1 MAVTLALSGTA
12 VNAAMTNGSN
22 VILPYATF
30 TATLTNGAAT
40 ITSPSSTSNWAI
52 GAIITGTG
60 IPANTTLLY
69 NGTSWSL
76 SNAFTGT
83 TGTVSINVVTT
94 NSMNAP
100 STAGLTNG
108 STAIGT
114 FSGTAVQGG
123 LITGTGIPNGTYL
136 VYNGTTWTLSQAY
149 TGTTGTVQVT
159 VESLSTS
166 NSLTIS
172 KGIQL
177 YGWQVGALVAATGL
191 AANTNVNSVVCG
203 QSVTLSNTFTGT
215 TGAVSVVCSSF
226 ASSVC
231 TITLAASGDTA
242 TPGNFISN
250 GYGLSGG
257 NKVLNI
263 VGALR
268 IKLQIATGAVF
279 DDTEWTYNFGAGGGI
294 QMNETYG
301 CGIWRSGYV
310 LNGSTYVPAKGH
322 TINYNNFVG
331 SSGTGG
337 ASIFYNSGTPAGY
350 VAGTTMPTVQW
361 NDVSWVEQNGSNGA
375 AIPTMYYGS
384 WGNSTVYC
392 GRVVFDYNVDSAGAN
407 SGFGGSYGY
416 INELLLAK
424 CIGSVSTGADST
436 KVVSVGTFYYFS
448 LPSTGT
454 EVRMA
459 FPNNVTFSGYAPI
472 TYQVPAT
479 NTYVCQ
485 NTSNNEFL
493 LDPVFPTGFNFLTN
507 CKNYSNGTRTYL
519 RTVSFNIYD
528 STSTPLTGTT
538 LYINSGSNTLINSV
552 QAGATF
558 SQGIQSVYLSWIGR
572 VAGGYITPIS
582 YTDTRVQTALFRK
595 TGYAQQSINYSLQ
608 DNGVKQP
615 VYLVADTAMGA
626 VTASQAAA
634 LTGIAL
640 DFTNSIVTVSAS
652 HTLDEVYAFG
662 SYSLALPANTAQSVY
677 QTNTS
682 GTYALTA
689 PWTMKVTSGTL
700 TMGTANKTFNGSTQW
715 LFTGATA
722 ALTLNKVDI
731 VWTPATYAAQ
741 ISFAA
746 GATFNISNGAT
757 LTVNPSAALGYGSP
771 EMFGSN
777 TTLNMSNSTF
787 TYNVVDGG
795 SGTFFS
801 ASTGDA
807 TWNISN
813 STWTLNKGGASA
825 VQIAIHAYITS
836 TSVINGWTINGTGA
850 SSTVMQVGYLTN
862 NQKMTNVT
870 FPGALFGNGTSNVL
884 MDTYTYSGANA
895 TIPNTFGSNNKWYF
909 VDPKMSAG
917 GAFTWLAG
925 STPTGVSGYYGVVA
939 FRPTITI
946 DKNNYAPKVRFKP
959 SAMSSRYPSVIASTT
974 AYSTVALSNL
984 FRDPTFMSASDGFL
998 PFIDS
1003 LDDKTILNTI
1013 DWTITA
1019 RSPGWLDQSVTFTSA
1034 LALYNGI
1041 KTTFSGAVDVN
1052 YVNYSTAVADSSLI
1066 TVNTSTKTLS
1076 ATTGTLNWSPQRLY
1090 NALKNWWATFASDT
1104 DFLSATGLGVLDL
1117 GNYNIDSS
1125 IVFIKGASNDA
1136 LTLVNTTGTVASIP
1150 VGVIVTDSRGST
1162 FQITFTN
1169 L

>member
-1 MAVTLALSGTA
+1 MAVTLALTGNA
-12 VNAAMTNGSN
+12 VNATMTNGSN

-52 GAIITGTG
+52 GAIVTGTG

-76 SNAFTGT
+76 SSAFTGT
-83 TGTVSINVVTT
+83 TGTVSINVVIT

-100 STAGLTNG
+100 TTAGLTNG

-114 FSGTAVQGG
+114 FSGTSVQGA

-136 VYNGTTWTLSQAY
+136 IYNGTTWSLSQAY

-159 VESLSTS
+159 VENLSTS

-215 TGAVSVVCSSF
+215 TGTVSVVCSSF

-257 NKVLNI
+257 NKVINI

-279 DDTEWTYNFGAGGGI
+279 DDTGWTYNFGAGGGI

-331 SSGTGG
+331 SSGAGG

-424 CIGSVSTGADST
+424 CIGIVSTGADST

-454 EVRMA
+454 EVRMS

-485 NTSNNEFL
+485 NTSGNEFL
-493 LDPVFPTGFNFLTN
+493 LDAVLPTGFNFFTHCL
-507 CKNYSNGTRTYL
+507 NYSNGTRTWL
-519 RTVSFNIYD
+519 RTVSFNFYN
-528 STSTPLTGTT
+528 STGSSNVTGVT
-538 LYINSGSNTLINSV
+538 LYINSGSNVLVNAV
-552 QAGATF
+552 QAGNF
-558 SQGIQSVYLSWIGR
+558 SQGINSVYLSWVGR
-572 VAGGYITPIS
+572 VAGGYIAPIS
-582 YTDTRVQTALFRK
+582 YTDYRAQTAQIRLY
-595 TGYAQQSINYSLQ
+595 GYFQQNTSYSLQ
-608 DNGVKQP
+608 DSKYSQP
-615 VYLVADTAMGA
+615 FYM
-626 VTASQAAA
+626 VTDSSTSAYTSAQAAL
-634 LTGIAL
+634 LTNVSVN
-640 DFTNSIVTVSAS
+640 FTTKTITVSANA
-652 HTLDEVYAFG
+652 TLDAISSVL
-662 SYSLALPANTAQSVY
+662 SYLLALT
-677 QTNTS
+677 TNSQYSDPRTIS
-682 GTYALTA
+682 GT
-689 PWTMKVTSGTL
+689 V
-700 TMGTANKTFNGSTQW
+700 
-715 LFTGATA
+715 
-722 ALTLNKVDI
+722 LTL
-731 VWTPATYAAQ
+731 AA
-741 ISFAA
+741 
-746 GATFNISNGAT
+746 
-757 LTVNPSAALGYGSP
+757 
-771 EMFGSN
+771 
-777 TTLNMSNSTF
+777 
-787 TYNVVDGG
+787 
-795 SGTFFS
+795 
-801 ASTGDA
+801 
-807 TWNISN
+807 
-813 STWTLNKGGASA
+813 
-825 VQIAIHAYITS
+825 
-836 TSVINGWTINGTGA
+836 GWTIVVNSGVTLSTGTYVTQIYCP
-850 SSTVMQVGYLTN
+850 TVTN
-862 NQKMTNVT
+862 NGNIT
-870 FPGALFGNGTSNVL
+870 AL
-884 MDTYTYSGANA
+884 Y
-895 TIPNTFGSNNKWYF
+895 
-909 VDPKMSAG
+909 
-917 GAFTWLAG
+917 
-925 STPTGVSGYYGVVA
+925 
-939 FRPTITI
+939 
-946 DKNNYAPKVRFKP
+946 
-959 SAMSSRYPSVIASTT
+959 STT
-974 AYSTVALSNL
+974 LGECGQLSFSNL
-984 FRDPTFMSASDGFL
+984 
-998 PFIDS
+998 
-1003 LDDKTILNTI
+1003 
-1013 DWTITA
+1013 
-1019 RSPGWLDQSVTFTSA
+1019 
-1034 LALYNGI
+1034 
-1041 KTTFSGAVDVN
+1041 
-1052 YVNYSTAVADSSLI
+1052 
-1066 TVNTSTKTLS
+1066 
-1076 ATTGTLNWSPQRLY
+1076 
-1090 NALKNWWATFASDT
+1090 
-1104 DFLSATGLGVLDL
+1104 
-1117 GNYNIDSS
+1117 
-1125 IVFIKGASNDA
+1125 
-1136 LTLVNTTGTVASIP
+1136 
-1150 VGVIVTDSRGST
+1150 
-1162 FQITFTN
+1162 
-1169 L
+1169 